1 MSDGIRRLG
10 PPTGYE
16 PSLGELVGQMS
27 EQTSRLIQDEFRLA
41 MAEMNAK
48 RKKAGLGA
56 VLFGSSGIIALYG
69 VAALVAAAI
78 LALAGPLQDWAAAL
92 IVGAALLIVAG
103 IAALIGKR
111 EVSEATPPLPMEA
124 ASGLK
129 QDIHTFKPGDR
140 S

>member
-1 MSDGIRRLG
+1 MSDSIRRLG
-10 PPTGYE
+10 PRTDYE
-16 PSLGELVGQMS
+16 PSLGELVGHMS

-41 MAEMNAK
+41 VAEITSK

-56 VLFGSSGIIALYG
+56 ALFGGAGIIALYG

-78 LALAGPLQDWAAAL
+78 LALAGPFQDWAAAL
-92 IVGAALLIVAG
+92 IVGAVLLVAAG

-111 EVSEATPPLPMEA
+111 DVSEAIPPLPMEA

-129 QDIHTFKPGDR
+129 QDIHTLKPGDH